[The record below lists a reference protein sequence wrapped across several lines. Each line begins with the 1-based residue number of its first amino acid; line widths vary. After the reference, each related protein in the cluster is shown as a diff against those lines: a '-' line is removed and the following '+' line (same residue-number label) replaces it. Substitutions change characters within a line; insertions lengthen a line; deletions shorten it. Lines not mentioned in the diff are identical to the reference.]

1 MSKSSHKK
9 FEKGNWV
16 FVPVTK
22 RSKKELD
29 LYLSKEQDR
38 TLFKLCKGRVME
50 IQEFDPSGMTVE
62 IKPLSNKYVW
72 VPVKWVTP
80 LEPEEVERVRYENQK
95 LAESNRQ
102 MKSLDK
108 KRDELMKDVFK
119 KKEVLREVNK
129 TSKAPEKK
137 KLAVP
142 PPFKAGDTLPFYFDQ
157 LDDDWFDD

>member
-16 FVPVTK
+16 FIPMTK

-29 LYLSKEQDR
+29 LHLAKEQTR

-50 IQEFDPSGMTVE
+50 IQNFDPSSMTIEV
-62 IKPLSNKYVW
+62 KPLSNRFIW
-72 VPVKWVTP
+72 IPAKWATP
-80 LEPEEVERVRYENQK
+80 LDPEEVERVKYENQK
-95 LAESNRQ
+95 LAEANRQ

-108 KRDELMKDVFK
+108 KRDELMEDVFK
-119 KKEVLREVNK
+119 KKEVPRGRKE
-129 TSKAPEKK
+129 TPPMK

-142 PPFKAGDTLPFYFDQ
+142 PPFKTEDTQPFYFSQ